1 VFGDRAWV
9 ALTLHARA
17 MDDIHR
23 GVVER
28 VAARHGVPVV
38 ATSWPLMHVRS
49 RKPLQDVL
57 TGIRVGRPVSECGYE
72 LAPNAERHLRSRL
85 RLANLYPAGALE
97 ETVRVARRCTFSLDD
112 LKYEYP
118 DELVPA
124 GTDPATYLR
133 EQTYIGARRRFP
145 AASRSTSRRRSN
157 TSCS

>member
-97 ETVRVARRCTFSLDD
+97 ETVRVARLHVF
-112 LKYEYP
+112 
-118 DELVPA
+118 
-124 GTDPATYLR
+124 
-133 EQTYIGARRRFP
+133 ARRPEVRV
-145 AASRSTSRRRSN
+145 SGRTGTGRH
-157 TSCS
+157 